1 MSLNIKN
8 EEAARLARELALA
21 TGETVTRAVAVAV
34 RERLERVRGADQ
46 DAAAERVSHIGRI
59 AEDAA
64 GRWVDPYRSADHGDL
79 LYDEAGLP
87 R

>member
-8 EEAARLARELALA
+8 EEAERLARQLAAA
-21 TGETVTRAVAVAV
+21 TGESVTRAITVAVN
-34 RERLERVRGADQ
+34 ERLDRLRDR
-46 DAAAERVSHIGRI
+46 DAAATQRREARI
-59 AEDAA
+59 REIAADAA
-64 GRWVDPYRSADHGDL
+64 GRWVEPYRSAAHGDL

>member
-8 EEAARLARELALA
+8 EEAERLARGVAAA
-21 TGETVTRAVAVAV
+21 TGESVTRAVTVALQ
-34 RERLERVRGADQ
+34 ERLNRLHDEQAKDRATRIARMR
-46 DAAAERVSHIGRI
+46 AI
-59 AEDAA
+59 AEDSAD
-64 GRWVDPYRSADHGDL
+64 RWKEPYRTTDHGDL